1 MIFHYLC
8 VMNRILSVLLFAA
21 TLLLSAPAALA
32 QEPQQPN
39 IDEIIAKQL
48 DNLTRTFKLDE
59 VQVFYVDSILQ
70 YNFRALND
78 EFEETRKGG
87 ASNAETFQSIS
98 DKWMDATDQAFERVF
113 TEEQW
118 KKYLKST
125 YGKEKMRRDKRM
137 SERNPSAS
145 EK

>member
-1 MIFHYLC
+1 
-8 VMNRILSVLLFAA
+8 MNRILPIFLFAA
-21 TLLLSAPAALA
+21 ALLLAAPAVLA

-39 IDEIIAKQL
+39 VDEIIAKQL
-48 DNLTRTFKLDE
+48 ENLTRTFKLDE

-78 EFEETRKGG
+78 EFDETRKGG
-87 ASNAETFQSIS
+87 ASNAETYQAIS

-118 KKYLKST
+118 KKYMKST
-125 YGKEKMRRDKRM
+125 YGKEKTRRDKRM

-145 EK
+145 EKK

>member
-1 MIFHYLC
+1 
-8 VMNRILSVLLFAA
+8 MNRILPIFLFAA
-21 TLLLSAPAALA
+21 ALLLAAPAALA

-39 IDEIIAKQL
+39 VDEIIAKQL
-48 DNLTRTFKLDE
+48 ENLTRTFKLDE

-87 ASNAETFQSIS
+87 ASNAETYQAIS

-118 KKYLKST
+118 KKYMKST
-125 YGKEKMRRDKRM
+125 YGKEKTRRDKRM

-145 EK
+145 EKK

>member
-1 MIFHYLC
+1 
-8 VMNRILSVLLFAA
+8 MNRILPIFLFAA
-21 TLLLSAPAALA
+21 ALLLAAPAALA

-39 IDEIIAKQL
+39 VDEIIAKQL
-48 DNLTRTFKLDE
+48 ENH
-59 VQVFYVDSILQ
+59 SILQ

-78 EFEETRKGG
+78 EFDETRKGG
-87 ASNAETFQSIS
+87 ASNAETYQAIS

-118 KKYLKST
+118 KKYMKST
-125 YGKEKMRRDKRM
+125 YGKEKTRRDKRM

-145 EK
+145 EKK

>member
-1 MIFHYLC
+1 
-8 VMNRILSVLLFAA
+8 MNRILPIFLFAA
-21 TLLLSAPAALA
+21 ALLLAAPAALA

-39 IDEIIAKQL
+39 VDEIIAKQL
-48 DNLTRTFKLDE
+48 ENLTRTFKLDE

-78 EFEETRKGG
+78 EFDETRKGG
-87 ASNAETFQSIS
+87 ASNAETYQAIS

-118 KKYLKST
+118 KKYMKST
-125 YGKEKMRRDKRM
+125 YGKEKTRRDKRM

-145 EK
+145 EKK

>member
-1 MIFHYLC
+1 
-8 VMNRILSVLLFAA
+8 MNRILPIFLFAA
-21 TLLLSAPAALA
+21 ALLLAAPAALA

-39 IDEIIAKQL
+39 VDEIIAKQL
-48 DNLTRTFKLDE
+48 ENLTRTFKLDE

-78 EFEETRKGG
+78 EFDETRKGG
-87 ASNAETFQSIS
+87 ASNAETYQAIS
-98 DKWMDATDQAFERVF
+98 DKWMDATDQAFELVF

-118 KKYLKST
+118 KKYMKST
-125 YGKEKMRRDKRM
+125 YGKEKTRRDKRM

-145 EK
+145 EKK

>member
-1 MIFHYLC
+1 
-8 VMNRILSVLLFAA
+8 MNRILPIFLFAA
-21 TLLLSAPAALA
+21 ALLLAAPAALA

-39 IDEIIAKQL
+39 VDEIIAKQL
-48 DNLTRTFKLDE
+48 ENLTRTFKLDE

-78 EFEETRKGG
+78 EVEETRKGG
-87 ASNAETFQSIS
+87 ASNAETYQAIS
-98 DKWMDATDQAFERVF
+98 DKWMDATDQAFELVF

-118 KKYLKST
+118 KKYMKST
-125 YGKEKMRRDKRM
+125 YGKEKTRRDKRM

-145 EK
+145 EKK

>member
-1 MIFHYLC
+1 
-8 VMNRILSVLLFAA
+8 MNRIFQTLLLAA
-21 TLLLSAPAALA
+21 TLLLCAPLAQA

-39 IDEIIAKQL
+39 VDEIIAKQV

-59 VQVFYVDSILQ
+59 VQVFFVDSVLQ
-70 YNFRALND
+70 YNYNAMND
-78 EFEETRKGG
+78 AFVEAKKTG
-87 ASNAETFQSIS
+87 ASNADTYQAIS
-98 DKWMDATDQAFERVF
+98 DQWMDATDQAFERIF

-125 YGKEKMRRDKRM
+125 YGKEKQRRDKRI

-145 EK
+145 VKQ

>member
-1 MIFHYLC
+1 
-8 VMNRILSVLLFAA
+8 MNRILPIFLFAA
-21 TLLLSAPAALA
+21 ALLLAAPAALA

-39 IDEIIAKQL
+39 VDEIIAKQL
-48 DNLTRTFKLDE
+48 ENLTRTFKLDE
-59 VQVFYVDSILQ
+59 VQVDSILQ

-78 EFEETRKGG
+78 EFDETRKGG
-87 ASNAETFQSIS
+87 ASNAETYQAIS

-118 KKYLKST
+118 KKYMKST
-125 YGKEKMRRDKRM
+125 YGKEKTRRDKRM

-145 EK
+145 EKK

>member
-1 MIFHYLC
+1 
-8 VMNRILSVLLFAA
+8 MNRFLPLLLFAA
-21 TLLLSAPAALA
+21 TLLLSTPAALA

-59 VQVFYVDSILQ
+59 VQEFYVDSILQ

-87 ASNAETFQSIS
+87 ASNAETFQAIS

-118 KKYLKST
+118 KKYLKSS

-145 EK
+145 QK

>member
-1 MIFHYLC
+1 
-8 VMNRILSVLLFAA
+8 MNRILPIFLFAA
-21 TLLLSAPAALA
+21 ALLLAAPAALA

-39 IDEIIAKQL
+39 VDEIIAKQL
-48 DNLTRTFKLDE
+48 ENLTRTFKLDE
-59 VQVFYVDSILQ
+59 VQVSYVDSILQ

-87 ASNAETFQSIS
+87 ASNAETYQAIS

-118 KKYLKST
+118 KKYMKST
-125 YGKEKMRRDKRM
+125 YGKEKTRRDKRM

-145 EK
+145 EKK

>member
-1 MIFHYLC
+1 
-8 VMNRILSVLLFAA
+8 MNRIFQTLLFAA
-21 TLLLSAPAALA
+21 TLLLCAPLAQA

-39 IDEIIAKQL
+39 VDEIIAKQV

-59 VQVFYVDSILQ
+59 VQVFFVDSVLQ
-70 YNFRALND
+70 YNYNAMND
-78 EFEETRKGG
+78 AFVEAKKTG
-87 ASNAETFQSIS
+87 ASNADTYQAIS
-98 DKWMDATDQAFERVF
+98 DQWMDATDQAFERIF

-125 YGKEKMRRDKRM
+125 YGKEKQRRDKRI

-145 EK
+145 VKQ

>member
-1 MIFHYLC
+1 
-8 VMNRILSVLLFAA
+8 MNRILPIFLFAA
-21 TLLLSAPAALA
+21 ALLLAAPAALA

-39 IDEIIAKQL
+39 VDEIIAKQL
-48 DNLTRTFKLDE
+48 ENLTRTFKLDE

-87 ASNAETFQSIS
+87 ASNAETYQAIS

-118 KKYLKST
+118 KKYMKST
-125 YGKEKMRRDKRM
+125 YGKEKTHRDKRM

-145 EK
+145 EKK

>member
-1 MIFHYLC
+1 
-8 VMNRILSVLLFAA
+8 MNRILPTFLFAA
-21 TLLLSAPAALA
+21 ALLLAAPAALA

-39 IDEIIAKQL
+39 VDEIIAKQL

-78 EFEETRKGG
+78 EFDETRKGG
-87 ASNAETFQSIS
+87 ASNAETYQAIS

-145 EK
+145 EKK

>member
-1 MIFHYLC
+1 
-8 VMNRILSVLLFAA
+8 MNRILPIFLFAA
-21 TLLLSAPAALA
+21 ALLLAAPAALA

-39 IDEIIAKQL
+39 VDEIIAKQL
-48 DNLTRTFKLDE
+48 ENLTRTFKLDE

-87 ASNAETFQSIS
+87 ASNAETYQAIS
-98 DKWMDATDQAFERVF
+98 DKWMDATDQAFELVF

-118 KKYLKST
+118 KKYMKST
-125 YGKEKMRRDKRM
+125 YGKEKTRRDKRM

-145 EK
+145 EKK